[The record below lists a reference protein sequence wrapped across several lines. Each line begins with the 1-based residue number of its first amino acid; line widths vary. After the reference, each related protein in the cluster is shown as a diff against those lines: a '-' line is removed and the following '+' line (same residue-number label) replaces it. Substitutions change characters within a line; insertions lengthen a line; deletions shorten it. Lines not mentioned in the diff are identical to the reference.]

1 MVFVVAVII
10 GIVIPVIVILYATA
24 RILCVII
31 RTHLHIA
38 SQVSSIG
45 GETGVVANVPSVT
58 LKSLRSSR
66 NVLIICASY
75 VILTIPFAVVACATL
90 LGSSGTNL
98 PAYCR
103 FVAIWIMMCSS
114 SVNGLVYLICFRN
127 VRRKTAL
134 MISALFDLIKCW

>member
-58 LKSLRSSR
+58 LKSLRSGR

-90 LGSSGTNL
+90 LGSGTNL
-98 PAYCR
+98 PAYYR

-134 MISALFDLIKCW
+134 MISALFDLIQCW